1 MKVIQPAKRA
11 PILLIAGVTLFAVGC
26 SNSDENSDSAAP
38 QKLTPLTEACGEIF
52 TSDVIS
58 KIEDTRRGEE
68 LKKGVSLRGASEA
81 ATAAAIQELNEGSKV
96 GAAEPCTLNGDSGG
110 DPELIIQFAW
120 QSGSFPTEQ
129 AQPGTNAIYES
140 ADETH
145 ALVIDC
151 RRKDLLST
159 KADQTVLRASLIDR
173 IGLNS
178 NSAAK
183 VLIASAKKM
192 TAGLKCAEEVRFP
205 EPPKVNSDLK

>member
-1 MKVIQPAKRA
+1 MTIIRPATRA
-11 PILLIAGVTLFAVGC
+11 PIILIAGITLFTVGC
-26 SNSDENSDSAAP
+26 SNGDGGTDATATR
-38 QKLTPLTEACGEIF
+38 KLTPLAKACDEIF

-68 LKKGVSLRGASEA
+68 LKKGVSPSGASDA
-81 ATAAAIQELNEGSKV
+81 ATTAAVQELNKGSKV

-120 QSGSFPTEQ
+120 QSGSFPSEQ
-129 AQPGTNAIYES
+129 AQPGTSAVYES
-140 ADETH
+140 ANETH

-151 RRKDLLST
+151 RRSDLFSSKT
-159 KADQTVLRASLIDR
+159 GQTVLRASLVDR

-183 VLIASAKKM
+183 VLIASAKEV
-192 TAGLKCAEEVRFP
+192 TSGLKCAEEIRFP